1 MKLHEIIK
9 KYNDY
14 IPGNGSVYS
23 QEDIKMYIL
32 VNIYPYNL
40 SSGKIAAQVGHAI
53 QDITENIKTLGD
65 KSIKKRWSSY
75 KKAGSAKIVLKV
87 SETDLIEILE
97 QTENIRKVYIV
108 DAGRTQCPEG
118 TVTCV
123 GFFPLYQHEIPKY
136 FRNLKLL

>member
-53 QDITENIKTLGD
+53 QDITENIKT
-65 KSIKKRWSSY
+65 R
-75 KKAGSAKIVLKV
+75 
-87 SETDLIEILE
+87 
-97 QTENIRKVYIV
+97 
-108 DAGRTQCPEG
+108 
-118 TVTCV
+118 
-123 GFFPLYQHEIPKY
+123 
-136 FRNLKLL
+136 